1 MPPWVQNLSAYLPF
15 KWTFGFPIEALIGQ
29 LSTQQLLSGLLS
41 QAAWIGVGVLLV
53 AVVWHFGIRR
63 YSAVG
68 S

>member
-1 MPPWVQNLSAYLPF
+1 VQNLSAYLPF

-29 LSTQQLLSGLLS
+29 LNNQQLLSGLLS
-41 QAAWIGVGVLLV
+41 QAAWIGAGILLV
-53 AVVWHFGIRR
+53 AVVWRFGIRR